1 MEDLKKI
8 YVVHMAITDP
18 IGDFTMDM
26 LDNDSDMTDVFS
38 NNDTPP
44 DNVEK
49 VVNEEDLFNETV
61 EDGEHS
67 ESVDSN
73 GDIIDK
79 GGDTS
84 NSTKESSTPL
94 SSILSAL
101 KDDGILPDVD
111 DKLIKEAKTPED
123 FATIIEQQVEARLD
137 AANKRVKE
145 ALDSGIPVNEVKE
158 YEGLISYL
166 DTINDAAIEQ
176 ADDAGEALR
185 KDLIYQ
191 DFINRGFK
199 PERAKKE
206 VEKSFTA
213 GTDIED
219 AKNALESNKEYFVGK
234 YNDVIN
240 ENKQAKAAAIEA
252 QRKQRE
258 QFIKKINDT
267 NEPFNGIKLDPGI
280 KKKILDNATKIVEKD
295 SDGTMYTPVQK
306 YIKDN
311 PIDAQYYLSLLY
323 TLTDGFKNI
332 DKLVSGRVAGI
343 TKRTLSNLDKTLQ
356 SSSSFKDSGN
366 SLFAEDDNSKS
377 IKIDV

>member
-26 LDNDSDMTDVFS
+26 LDNGSDMTDVFS

-73 GDIIDK
+73 GNIIDK
-79 GGDTS
+79 GEDTN
-84 NSTKESSTPL
+84 NSMKESSTPL